1 VRVAIAQVKASYFAK
16 EENEEKIL
24 SLTEK
29 AVQQKVDLLLF
40 PEAVNLGYFILD
52 QTRNKDEAF
61 SLALELAPDFSSPW
75 VEELKRKARRGIHM
89 ACGGLFKIEENKL
102 VNALLL
108 FSPKGEI
115 SAYYKTHLYHL
126 KEIREEDFVIKGNE
140 LKVVDTDL
148 GKIGLSLCYD
158 LNFPEVIRA
167 LALNGAQIILLAAA
181 WPKMAGATWDILL
194 PARALENEV
203 YLLASGQA
211 GGEYYGRSKIID
223 YEGNILAEFEEEEGL
238 KIAEIDLARQE
249 KWRKIVTL
257 FEDRRPELYRLGQGQ
272 VNVAGSARVCHSGF
286 SLSSDLLSSL

>member
-1 VRVAIAQVKASYFAK
+1 MRVAIAQVKASYFAK

-29 AVQQKVDLLLF
+29 AIQQKVDLLLF

-126 KEIREEDFVIKGNE
+126 KEVREEDFVAKGSE

-148 GKIGLSLCYD
+148 GKIGLSICYD
-158 LNFPEVIRA
+158 LNFPEVTRS

-181 WPKMAGATWDILL
+181 WPKIAGATWDILL

-203 YLLASGQA
+203 YLMASGQTGA
-211 GGEYYGRSKIID
+211 EYYGHSKIID

-238 KIAEIDLARQE
+238 KVAEIDLTREE

-257 FEDRRPELYRLGQGQ
+257 FEDRRPELYRL
-272 VNVAGSARVCHSGF
+272 
-286 SLSSDLLSSL
+286 

>member
-1 VRVAIAQVKASYFAK
+1 MRVAIAQVKAPCFAK

-29 AVQQKVDLLLF
+29 AIQQKVDLLLF
-40 PEAVNLGYFILD
+40 PEGVNLGYFILD

-61 SLALELAPDFSSPW
+61 SLALEMAPPLSSPW
-75 VEELKRKARRGIHM
+75 VEELKRKARREIHI
-89 ACGGLFKIEENKL
+89 ACGGFFKIGGNKL

-108 FSPKGEI
+108 FSPKGEF
-115 SAYYKTHLYHL
+115 STYYKTHLYHL
-126 KEIREEDFVIKGNE
+126 KEIREEDFVVKGSE

-158 LNFPEVIRA
+158 LNFPEVIRV

-181 WPKMAGATWDILL
+181 WPKMAGTTWDILL

-203 YLLASGQA
+203 YLLASGQT
-211 GGEYYGRSKIID
+211 GEKYYGHSKIID

-238 KIAEIDLARQE
+238 KIVEIDLTREE
-249 KWRKIVTL
+249 KWRKMVTFL
-257 FEDRRPELYRLGQGQ
+257 EDRRPELYRL
-272 VNVAGSARVCHSGF
+272 
-286 SLSSDLLSSL
+286 

>member
-1 VRVAIAQVKASYFAK
+1 VRVAIAQVKAPYFAK
-16 EENEEKIL
+16 RENEEEIL
-24 SLTEK
+24 SLTEQ
-29 AVQQKVDLLLF
+29 ALEQKVDLLLF
-40 PEAVNLGYFILD
+40 PEGVNLGYFVLD
-52 QTRNKDEAF
+52 QSKNRDEAL
-61 SLALELAPDFSSPW
+61 SLALEMAPFISCPW
-75 VEELKRKARRGIHM
+75 VEELKRKARRGIHI
-89 ACGGLFKIEENKL
+89 ACGGFFKIEGGKL

-108 FSPKGEI
+108 ISPKGET

-148 GKIGLSLCYD
+148 GKIGLSICYD

-203 YLLASGQA
+203 YLLASGQT
-211 GGEYYGRSKIID
+211 GQEYYGHSRIID
-223 YEGNILAEFEEEEGL
+223 YEGNILTEFEEEEGL

-249 KWRKIVTL
+249 KWGKIVTL
-257 FEDRRPELYRLGQGQ
+257 FEDRRPELYRL
-272 VNVAGSARVCHSGF
+272 
-286 SLSSDLLSSL
+286 

>member
-1 VRVAIAQVKASYFAK
+1 MRVAIAQVKAPYFAK

-29 AVQQKVDLLLF
+29 AIQQKVDLLLF
-40 PEAVNLGYFILD
+40 PEGVNLGYFILD

-61 SLALELAPDFSSPW
+61 SLALEMAPPLSSPW
-75 VEELKRKARRGIHM
+75 VEELKRKARREIHI
-89 ACGGLFKIEENKL
+89 ACGGFFKIGGNKL

-108 FSPKGEI
+108 FSPKGEF
-115 SAYYKTHLYHL
+115 STYYKTHLYHL
-126 KEIREEDFVIKGNE
+126 KEIREEDFVVKGSE

-158 LNFPEVIRA
+158 LNFPEVIRV

-181 WPKMAGATWDILL
+181 WPKMAGTTWDILL

-203 YLLASGQA
+203 YLLASGQT
-211 GGEYYGRSKIID
+211 GEEYYGHSKIID

-238 KIAEIDLARQE
+238 KIAEIDLAREE
-249 KWRKIVTL
+249 KWRKMVTFL
-257 FEDRRPELYRLGQGQ
+257 EDRRPELYRL
-272 VNVAGSARVCHSGF
+272 
-286 SLSSDLLSSL
+286 

>member
-1 VRVAIAQVKASYFAK
+1 MRVAIAQVKASYFAK

-29 AVQQKVDLLLF
+29 AIQQKVDLLLF

-52 QTRNKDEAF
+52 PTRNKDEAF

-148 GKIGLSLCYD
+148 GKIGLSICYD
-158 LNFPEVIRA
+158 LNFPEVART

-203 YLLASGQA
+203 YLLASGQT
-211 GGEYYGRSKIID
+211 GGEYYGHSKIID

-257 FEDRRPELYRLGQGQ
+257 FEDRRPKLYRLG
-272 VNVAGSARVCHSGF
+272 
-286 SLSSDLLSSL
+286 